1 MQQVITARFI
11 NQPKNPTGKF
21 GNIKDA
27 DKNTYFMPKG
37 MLAMVQPGVP
47 FTADIEEQN
56 WQNGP
61 VQVITKILAQS
72 SPATQARAANGHA
85 PNDTERQIF
94 ITGVVG
100 RAMGSG
106 QFGVNDIKVLTL
118 AADAAWQALQA
129 SKRGNISASP
139 ENRQPPA
146 QQAPNYGDELNDSI
160 PF

>member
-1 MQQVITARFI
+1 MQQVITARFV

-72 SPATQARAANGHA
+72 SPQAQARASNGVA

-94 ITGVVG
+94 VTGVVG

-106 QFGVNDIKVLTL
+106 QFGVTDIKALTL
-118 AADAAWQALQA
+118 AANAAWQDLQA
-129 SKRGNISASP
+129 AKRGNISSQP

-146 QQAPNYGDELNDSI
+146 NNGQNYGDDLNDQI

>member
-1 MQQVITARFI
+1 MQQVITARFV
-11 NQPKNPTGKF
+11 NQPKNPQGKF
-21 GNIKDA
+21 GNVKDA

-37 MLAMVQPGVP
+37 MLSMVQPGVP

-72 SPATQARAANGHA
+72 SPQAQARAANGSA

-106 QFGVNDIKVLTL
+106 QFGLVDVKALTL
-118 AADAAWQALQA
+118 AADDAWQALQA
-129 SKRGNISASP
+129 KRRGNISAQP
-139 ENRQPPA
+139 ENRQPPP
-146 QQAPNYGDELNDSI
+146 QQNGYTQELNDEI

>member
-1 MQQVITARFI
+1 MQQVITARFV

-37 MLAMVQPGVP
+37 MLSMVQPGVP
-47 FTADIEEQN
+47 FTADIETQN
-56 WQNGP
+56 WQNGE

-72 SPATQARAANGHA
+72 SPQTQTRASNGSA

-106 QFGVNDIKVLTL
+106 QFGVVDIKAL
-118 AADAAWQALQA
+118 ALSADEAWQALQA
-129 SKRGNISASP
+129 KKRGNISTSP

-146 QQAPNYGDELNDSI
+146 QNGQNYAAELNDEV